1 MKIPFKYTIRSLFAR
16 KLTMALTVLGITL
29 VAFVFAAVLMMTNGL
44 EEALVASGNDDNVI
58 VIRQAS
64 TSEINSFVS
73 REQAGVIETLPEIA
87 VDEAGQSLVVG
98 EVIVIINEKERDSE
112 KEGNVMVRGV
122 EPLSLSVHKGVK
134 IAAGRML
141 EFGKTEVVIGV
152 KTSEKFEGCGLGE
165 TLTFGMT
172 DWTVVGI
179 FEADGASFE
188 SEVWGDVNQLQPV
201 FGRPVY
207 SSMTF
212 TMTDPSVFEQMRDR
226 AKSDPRMTVD
236 MKPEKQYYAE
246 QSSSL
251 GTFISVLGTIISV
264 VFSLGAIIGA
274 MITMYAAV
282 ANRTTEIAT
291 MRALGFKR
299 RSILTAFLIEAI
311 TISFIGGIL
320 GLFAASFLQALSVS
334 TINWDT
340 FSDLSFSFVMSEDI
354 AIGVMIFALA
364 MGILGGFLPAVRAS
378 RIKIVEA
385 LRAE

>member
-1 MKIPFKYTIRSLFAR
+1 MKIPLKYSARSLFAR
-16 KLTMALTVLGITL
+16 KLTMALTVLGIML

-44 EEALVASGNDDNVI
+44 EQAMIASGNDDNVI

-64 TSEINSFVS
+64 ASEINSFIS
-73 REQAGVIETLPEIA
+73 RDQAGVIETLPEIA
-87 VDEAGQSLVVG
+87 RDESGKSLVVG
-98 EVIVIINEKERDSE
+98 ELIVIINEKERASE

-122 EPLSLSVHKGVK
+122 EPLSMAVHKGVN
-134 IAAGRML
+134 ITAGRML
-141 EFGKTEVVIGV
+141 EFGKTEIVIGK
-152 KTSEKFEGCGLGE
+152 KTSEKYEGCGLGE
-165 TLTFGMT
+165 ILTFGMT

-179 FEADGASFE
+179 FEANGASFE
-188 SEVWGDVNQLQPV
+188 SEVWGDVNQLMPV

-212 TMTDPSVFEQMRDR
+212 TMADPSVFDQMRDR
-226 AKSDPRMTVD
+226 VKGDPRMTVD
-236 MKPEKQYYAE
+236 MKPEKKYYE
-246 QSSSL
+246 QQSSSL
-251 GTFISVLGTIISV
+251 GTFISVLGTIISI

-311 TISFIGGIL
+311 TISLIGGIL
-320 GLFAASFLQALSVS
+320 GLVAATFLQSLSIS

-340 FSDLSFSFVMSEDI
+340 FSDLSFSFAMSEDI
-354 AIGVMIFALA
+354 IITVMIFSLS

-378 RIKIVEA
+378 RIKIVDA
-385 LRAE
+385 LKAE